1 MENNTAVISNE
12 IIIEFGKLL
21 KDLLNDIQN
30 SFNEIFENIIIQNND
45 YKIIYKNNITILE
58 NQEYGTKKIE
68 LYNSIKNIH
77 AFSMKNFLKN
87 FLIFYIKMKNF
98 L

>member
-58 NQEYGTKKIE
+58 N
-68 LYNSIKNIH
+68 
-77 AFSMKNFLKN
+77 
-87 FLIFYIKMKNF
+87 
-98 L
+98 

>member
-45 YKIIYKNNITILE
+45 YKIMYKNNITIL
-58 NQEYGTKKIE
+58 
-68 LYNSIKNIH
+68 
-77 AFSMKNFLKN
+77 
-87 FLIFYIKMKNF
+87 
-98 L
+98 